1 MTYTLFCQIPPI
13 CRKSQNAQTISIL
26 AFCAQNRLKPTQ
38 VRPKRCFASLQLRFA
53 PQQKVLR
60 KSPAPLR
67 SAVKGASQV
76 SSSASLRSKRCFAS
90 LQLRFAP
97 QQKVLRKKSLVATR
111 HLLTPVSSRC
121 FAGKFVCG
129 FEAFDLICRLTMHY

>member
-1 MTYTLFCQIPPI
+1 MIYALFCQIPPI

-26 AFCAQNRLKPTQ
+26 AFRTQNCPKPTQ
-38 VRPKRCFASLQLRFA
+38 ARPKRCFASLQLRFA

-67 SAVKGASQV
+67 SAAKGASQV
-76 SSSASLRSKRCFAS
+76 SSSASLRSKRSFA
-90 LQLRFAP
+90 
-97 QQKVLRKKSLVATR
+97 KKSLVATR
-111 HLLTPVSSRC
+111 HHLTPVSSRC

-129 FEAFDLICRLTMHY
+129 FEAFVLICRLIMHY